1 MIYRRVDDEF
11 LDPVQFRADS
21 MLGCPGLLTAARAG
35 NVTIANA
42 VGNGVAD
49 DKLIYTYLPD
59 LVRYY
64 LDEEPMLPQRRHL
77 AAGGA
82 RRARGGAR
90 PARTSWWSSR
100 STAPAARAS

>member
-11 LDPVQFRADS
+11 LDPVHFRADS
-21 MLGCPGLLTAARAG
+21 MLGCPGLMTAARAG

-49 DKLIYTYLPD
+49 DKLVYTYLPD
-59 LVRYY
+59 LIRYY
-64 LDEEPMLPQRRHL
+64 LARGAGAGQRRHL
-77 AAGGA
+77 AARGRRRTA
-82 RRARGGAR
+82 RRCSTGS
-90 PARTSWWSSR
+90 TSWWSSR